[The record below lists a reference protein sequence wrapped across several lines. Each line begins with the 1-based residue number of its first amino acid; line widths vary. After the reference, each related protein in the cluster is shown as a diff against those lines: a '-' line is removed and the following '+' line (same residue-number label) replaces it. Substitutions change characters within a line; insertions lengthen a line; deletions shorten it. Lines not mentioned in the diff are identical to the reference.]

1 MVGVMKEQLTI
12 LAPKLKAS
20 TEEVLTL
27 VKILA
32 KQQVECDK
40 VKYVVTAEQATAK
53 VRNDK

>member
-20 TEEVLTL
+20 TEEVLKL

-40 VKYVVTAEQATAK
+40 VKYTVTAEEAIAK
-53 VRNDK
+53 VRMT